1 MSTPVE
7 PAAQDDRAPELVVA
21 EPPVVGATRSPEQQ
35 NPAPGQGAPSRR
47 GTILRIVGGVVIA
60 LVVFA
65 VLRSRFPDPQ
75 QFFGALGAANWW
87 WVFAAFSLE
96 LASIGMLIRQQ
107 RRLMRAFGVPISYGR
122 MGAIAYSST
131 AISMSIPAGGAVSAG
146 YSYRKFRTAGASAS
160 TAASVLL
167 LSGVF
172 SVVALVL
179 LYLVG
184 AVLATTTRLS
194 DIGGEYPVLTLVI
207 GVVVVGAVWFAIWWI
222 TRRSGPPVSAA
233 TPRLDRYEQRH
244 RWLGAAGRHALDAFR
259 RAERVPRKDWNLALT
274 QSLANWLLD
283 ALSLYA
289 ATRAFDLSVDVWQLA
304 LLYLGIQVVRQ
315 IPVTPGGIGIV
326 EASLLAGLVSAG
338 AATGAAAAAVVI
350 YRLFSC
356 WLLIPVGFSIMAA
369 VSLRDARRDR
379 RLAAAP
385 GSGESPPAVG

>member
-7 PAAQDDRAPELVVA
+7 PAAQDDRAPELVA
-21 EPPVVGATRSPEQQ
+21 PETGAAAPDTPPGSV
-35 NPAPGQGAPSRR
+35 PGQGAPSRR
-47 GTILRIVGGVVIA
+47 GTILRVVGGVVIA

-75 QFFGALGAANWW
+75 QFVDALRQANWW
-87 WVFAAFSLE
+87 WVVAAFSLE
-96 LASIGMLIRQQ
+96 IASIGMLIRQQ

-131 AISMSIPAGGAVSAG
+131 AISMSVPAGGAVSAG

-194 DIGGEYPVLTLVI
+194 NVGGEYPVLTLLI

-222 TRRSGPPVSAA
+222 TRRSGPPVSAP
-233 TPRLDRYEQRH
+233 TPRLDRYETRH
-244 RWLGAAGRHALDAFR
+244 RWLGAAGRHALEAFR

-274 QSLANWLLD
+274 QSVANWLLD

-289 ATRAFDLSVDVWQLA
+289 ATRAFDISIDVWQLA

-356 WLLIPVGFSIMAA
+356 WLLIPAGFSIMAA
-369 VSLRDARRDR
+369 VSFRDARKERKR
-379 RLAAAP
+379 AEVRAAH
-385 GSGESPPAVG
+385 ESPPAVG